1 MSQEAVTKLTTA
13 FNYNSL
19 VDTFALMA
27 PYIMGVVGI
36 LAVIGLISYG
46 VRKVRRRLSGGV
58 A

>member
-13 FNYNSL
+13 FNYSSL
-19 VDTFALMA
+19 IDTFVLMA

-36 LAVIGLISYG
+36 LAVVGLISYG
-46 VRKVRRRLSGGV
+46 VRKVRRRLSGGM